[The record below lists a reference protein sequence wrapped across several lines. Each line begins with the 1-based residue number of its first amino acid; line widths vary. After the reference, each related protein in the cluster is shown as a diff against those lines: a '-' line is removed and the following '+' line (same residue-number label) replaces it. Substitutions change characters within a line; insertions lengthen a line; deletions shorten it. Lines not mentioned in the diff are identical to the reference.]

1 MAKQV
6 EDAQEQVF
14 ILSGILVFADKVID
28 NEDSKEMREWIMMTK
43 VSKLFEEEKIEY
55 GRKVAAE
62 VSEKAA
68 KATKEAVE
76 KATRENEIG
85 IVKRMLSNG
94 ISLEQVKAVV
104 TILTEEEVKD
114 LQKEVKRQ
122 NNND

>member
-1 MAKQV
+1 
-6 EDAQEQVF
+6 
-14 ILSGILVFADKVID
+14 
-28 NEDSKEMREWIMMTK
+28 MMTK

>member
-28 NEDSKEMREWIMMTK
+28 NEDSKEMREWK
-43 VSKLFEEEKIEY
+43 KIEY

-68 KATKEAVE
+68 KSTKEAVE